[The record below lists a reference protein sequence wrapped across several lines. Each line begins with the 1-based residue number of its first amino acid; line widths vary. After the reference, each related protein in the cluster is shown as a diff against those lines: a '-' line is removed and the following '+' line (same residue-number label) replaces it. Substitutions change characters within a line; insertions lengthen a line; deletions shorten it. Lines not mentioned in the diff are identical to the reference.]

1 MRTTSILACAIVAA
15 VLISDAAHARPSPE
29 AALSGGY
36 SYNPPSGPRLNY
48 LPQRRAPEYRAKAA
62 EVTIERVPMRLVHQS
77 IEQHHRPHYHIH
89 PSGPARRGPFS
100 FPTGRHFEPN
110 QRFLFPSGAASQQVQ
125 RHNDVFPTNQPALRS
140 AEDRLEMKPL
150 RSPPSYGYNM
160 TSRYLTTTTSAPPGR
175 PVSTTTRTTTGPPS
189 STGKG
194 GYEIDERPASRS
206 RSWLRRTASPSTTRR
221 HNNRPTGLAGGHRLP
236 VIGAPPQDEEP
247 RAETHQRTRYAPTP
261 PPPARGTA
269 DRRVP
274 YSTSWPPVGQHSY
287 SVIAPGQ
294 AQYVSLG
301 HVDPGVV
308 ALSQNNL
315 VPAYIQPEIAHPTYS
330 SAYHPFA
337 PAATFYYQPLFGPY
351 TNLIEYAPPQE
362 LCKVAE
368 PVGKAAV
375 EAPALVKANRLVI
388 TKGGIAIAGPG
399 GFADSG
405 EGGTS
410 IVGPGGTA
418 YSSPNGVSVV
428 GPGGKVVH
436 QADGTERILAKG
448 PIVSDAAV
456 QAPSSKHS
464 RPQHREADQELVEND
479 EDSKPY
485 GALKQAPKPE
495 KLENEAPDDDEL
507 EDAQGSQ
514 ESEGDLEPYGALK
527 QKKEMEASLQPYGAL
542 KIAVA
547 EEPWGALKVSIA
559 IAERERKESERLLVD
574 RQSIEIA
581 ATPEPDTDVI
591 NVEATKEDSS
601 KEAEARA
608 PTTLVLRPYAK
619 AVAGAGGTAIAA
631 PQSLAVTSN
640 PGDVVIFEPETI
652 ALAGPGGRAVAKA
665 TLIIEGGRQ
674 YFYYPLTV
682 SSAPVGQPIFLYP
695 AEPPQGGQQPPGEDL
710 ESTEIRPP
718 PPGASVAEAQPVGI
732 AIAGPGGV
740 AAAQPIG
747 QAIVGPGGLAI
758 ARPIGTAVA
767 GVPGVSGVP
776 GSSGGPPT
784 IEAEEPPKITI
795 YYTPGLHPYYVL
807 GSRH

>member
-100 FPTGRHFEPN
+100 FPTGRHYEPN
-110 QRFLFPSGAASQQVQ
+110 QRFLFPSAAASQQIQ
-125 RHNDVFPTNQPALRS
+125 RNNDVFPRNNQHFAQLRIDSEMRPPAHS
-140 AEDRLEMKPL
+140 T
-150 RSPPSYGYNM
+150 PSYGYNYDRPAV
-160 TSRYLTTTTSAPPGR
+160 TLTTTTSTTTEAA
-175 PVSTTTRTTTGPPS
+175 PVSTTTAEATTEVPEHEKPRITIAIS
-189 STGKG
+189 KSTVIHTGKG
-194 GYEIDERPASRS
+194 SYEIDEKTGKPKPIVAEAHSFAIDDPAGTNKSE
-206 RSWLRRTASPSTTRR
+206 
-221 HNNRPTGLAGGHRLP
+221 PTDHLAGEGTGNFP
-236 VIGAPPQDEEP
+236 VITRGTPPQDEEP
-247 RAETHQRTRYAPTP
+247 ITESDEPISEEPATTTENAEADATTPSPAAPPTD
-261 PPPARGTA
+261 AS
-269 DRRVP
+269 P

-294 AQYVSLG
+294 AQFVSLG

-448 PIVSDAAV
+448 PIV
-456 QAPSSKHS
+456 
-464 RPQHREADQELVEND
+464 
-479 EDSKPY
+479 
-485 GALKQAPKPE
+485 
-495 KLENEAPDDDEL
+495 
-507 EDAQGSQ
+507 
-514 ESEGDLEPYGALK
+514 
-527 QKKEMEASLQPYGAL
+527 
-542 KIAVA
+542 
-547 EEPWGALKVSIA
+547 
-559 IAERERKESERLLVD
+559 
-574 RQSIEIA
+574 
-581 ATPEPDTDVI
+581 
-591 NVEATKEDSS
+591 
-601 KEAEARA
+601 
-608 PTTLVLRPYAK
+608 
-619 AVAGAGGTAIAA
+619 
-631 PQSLAVTSN
+631 
-640 PGDVVIFEPETI
+640 
-652 ALAGPGGRAVAKA
+652 
-665 TLIIEGGRQ
+665 
-674 YFYYPLTV
+674 YYHH
-682 SSAPVGQPIFLYP
+682 A
-695 AEPPQGGQQPPGEDL
+695 
-710 ESTEIRPP
+710 
-718 PPGASVAEAQPVGI
+718 
-732 AIAGPGGV
+732 
-740 AAAQPIG
+740 
-747 QAIVGPGGLAI
+747 
-758 ARPIGTAVA
+758 
-767 GVPGVSGVP
+767 
-776 GSSGGPPT
+776 
-784 IEAEEPPKITI
+784 
-795 YYTPGLHPYYVL
+795 
-807 GSRH
+807 